1 MSRFRKIALVAVA
14 AVVLGGAGLA
24 ALSQAPA
31 DPSQDKGQDKGEGE
45 GEGEGAGVAGA
56 DAPVPVALASVAR
69 QDVPVYLIAQGTV
82 QARNSVTVN
91 PQIGGVRLVELHFK
105 EGQEVKRGD
114 LLAQLDPRNAQAG
127 FDEAT
132 AKLRQ
137 DQAAL
142 ATARSNYLR
151 SSDAHYRQ
159 YVSKLDL
166 DTQRNAVAQ
175 AEALV
180 AADEAAIHNARVQL
194 DYTRVLAPIDG
205 IAGIRGVDPGNVVTT
220 STSLV
225 TITQVRPIYVSFNLP
240 EQNLDSVYR
249 ATQTGAPLEVEAL
262 DRVDAHTVAAGGS
275 LDVIDNAV
283 DPATGTFKL
292 RSLFGNDPRALWPGQ
307 FVNVRLKL
315 RTVAGGLV
323 IPAQA
328 LQRSPDGDYV
338 YLLQPDQ
345 TVKMQP
351 VKVAGEV
358 GDSQVMIGAGL
369 REGGRVVVEGQFR
382 LKPGSKVKPVAATAT
397 VALATPTTS
406 APSVSAPVA
415 GASAA
420 PAAAAR

>member
-31 DPSQDKGQDKGEGE
+31 DPGQDKGQDK

-127 FDEAT
+127 FDEAV

-249 ATQTGAPLEVEAL
+249 ATQAGAPLEVEAL

-369 REGGRVVVEGQFR
+369 REGGRVVIEGQFR

-406 APSVSAPVA
+406 APSVSAPAA

>member
-31 DPSQDKGQDKGEGE
+31 GRGQDQGPDEGE
-45 GEGEGAGVAGA
+45 GPGAANI
-56 DAPVPVALASVAR
+56 DAPVPVALAPVAR

-82 QARNSVTVN
+82 QARNSVAVN

-114 LLAQLDPRNAQAG
+114 LLARLDSRNAQAS
-127 FDEAT
+127 FDEAV

-142 ATARSNYLR
+142 ATARSNYSR

-205 IAGIRGVDPGNVVTT
+205 IAGIRGVDPGNVVST
-220 STSLV
+220 STTLV
-225 TITQVRPIYVSFNLP
+225 TITQVRPIYVAFNLP

-249 ATQTGAPLEVEAL
+249 ATQAGTALDVEAL
-262 DRVDAHTVAAGGS
+262 DRVDAHTVAAGGR

-351 VKVAGEV
+351 VKVTGEV

-397 VALATPTTS
+397 LAAA
-406 APSVSAPVA
+406 APAANMPAASSPAA

>member
-31 DPSQDKGQDKGEGE
+31 DPNAAPGAGEAEGE
-45 GEGEGAGVAGA
+45 GGAGGGDAQ
-56 DAPVPVALASVAR
+56 APVPVALAAVAR

-91 PQIGGVRLVELHFK
+91 PQIGGVRLIELHFK

-114 LLAQLDPRNAQAG
+114 LLAQLDPRNAQASY
-127 FDEAT
+127 DEAV

-142 ATARSNYLR
+142 ATARSNYRR
-151 SSDAHYRQ
+151 SSDPQYRQ

-175 AEALV
+175 NEALI

-205 IAGIRGVDPGNVVTT
+205 VAGLRGVDPGNVVTT
-220 STSLV
+220 STNLV
-225 TITQVRPIYVSFNLP
+225 TLTQVRPIYVAFSLP
-240 EQNLDSVYR
+240 EQNLDTVYR
-249 ATQTGAPLEVEAL
+249 ASQTGAAQDAPLEVEAL
-262 DRVDAHTVAAGGS
+262 DRVDAHTVAAGGR
-275 LDVIDNAV
+275 LDVIDTTV
-283 DPATGTFKL
+283 DSATGTFKL
-292 RSLFGNDPRALWPGQ
+292 RSLFDNDPRALWPGQ
-307 FVNVRLKL
+307 FVNVRLKV

-328 LQRSPDGDYV
+328 LQRSPHGDYV
-338 YLLQPDQ
+338 YLLQADQ
-345 TVKMQP
+345 TVAMQP

-369 REGGRVVVEGQFR
+369 KEGGRVVIEGQFR

-397 VALATPTTS
+397 VAAAATAAAGS
-406 APSVSAPVA
+406 AAHA
-415 GASAA
+415 ASA
-420 PAAAAR
+420 R

>member
-31 DPSQDKGQDKGEGE
+31 DPNAAPGADKGEG
-45 GEGEGAGVAGA
+45 GAGGGDAQ
-56 DAPVPVALASVAR
+56 APVPVALAAVAR
-69 QDVPVYLIAQGTV
+69 QDVPVYLTAQGTV

-91 PQIGGVRLVELHFK
+91 PQIGGVRLIELHFK

-114 LLAQLDPRNAQAG
+114 LLAQLDPRNAQASY
-127 FDEAT
+127 DEAV

-142 ATARSNYLR
+142 ATARSNYRR
-151 SSDAHYRQ
+151 SSDPQYRQ

-175 AEALV
+175 NEALI

-205 IAGIRGVDPGNVVTT
+205 VAGLRGVDPGNVVTT
-220 STSLV
+220 STNLV
-225 TITQVRPIYVSFNLP
+225 TLTQVRPIYVAFSLP
-240 EQNLDSVYR
+240 EQNLDTVYR
-249 ATQTGAPLEVEAL
+249 AAQAGAAQAAPLEVEAL
-262 DRVDAHTVAAGGS
+262 DRVDAHTVAAGGR

-283 DPATGTFKL
+283 DSATGTFRL
-292 RSLFGNDPRALWPGQ
+292 RSLFDNDPRALWPGQ
-307 FVNVRLKL
+307 FVNVRLKV

-328 LQRSPDGDYV
+328 LQRSPQGDYV
-338 YLLQPDQ
+338 YLLQADQ
-345 TVKMQP
+345 TVAMQP

-369 REGGRVVVEGQFR
+369 KEGGRVVIEGQFR

-397 VALATPTTS
+397 VA
-406 APSVSAPVA
+406 
-415 GASAA
+415 
-420 PAAAAR
+420 AAAAAGGASHAASAR

>member
-31 DPSQDKGQDKGEGE
+31 DPGQNKGQDKSEGE
-45 GEGEGAGVAGA
+45 GPGAAGA
-56 DAPVPVALASVAR
+56 DAPVPVALAPVAR

-220 STSLV
+220 STNLV

-249 ATQTGAPLEVEAL
+249 ATQAGAPLEVEAL

-397 VALATPTTS
+397 VALAMPAAS
-406 APSVSAPVA
+406 APSVNAPAA